1 MSIGDARLDA
11 RTRAIVQAIASS
23 PADSFPQQEPTI
35 AGREAELGFVV
46 RVDPGRRTAGGIEA
60 RDLLQKNRA
69 PLFRKVH
76 LTPRARKKGAGS
88 FAASHAPRPE
98 RDAQLEIRWGAVSI
112 ARGYGVESEV
122 AELGLNAVHV
132 LERKAPQGEEPVEWM
147 LFTSEKVESI
157 EDAAAVV
164 DHYRAR
170 WVIEEYFKALKTGC
184 GIEKRQ
190 LTSYEGLTRAFALF
204 LPIAWHL
211 LSLRSLAREQ
221 PPRPAKAALDA
232 AQLGP
237 LKQMLR
243 TIRYS
248 LPSRPTVRDAMLGI
262 AALGGHIPANGD
274 PGWQVLGRGYM
285 KFSDAEVGWRL
296 ARCDQ
301 S

>member
-35 AGREAELGFVV
+35 AGRGAELGFVV

-184 GIEKRQ
+184 
-190 LTSYEGLTRAFALF
+190 EGKGGATQWA
-204 LPIAWHL
+204 
-211 LSLRSLAREQ
+211 
-221 PPRPAKAALDA
+221 
-232 AQLGP
+232 GTG
-237 LKQMLR
+237 R
-243 TIRYS
+243 TH
-248 LPSRPTVRDAMLGI
+248 A
-262 AALGGHIPANGD
+262 
-274 PGWQVLGRGYM
+274 
-285 KFSDAEVGWRL
+285 
-296 ARCDQ
+296 
-301 S
+301 